1 MLLLSLISLFA
12 VYFFQGTMTQI
23 SGTKQGFVMQQKW
36 YFQHFSV
43 QIAFLWEFPQEKPQS
58 KNAVIVRISICSLAQ
73 LKQVIQC
80 YSLIHFYARLLQGF
94 NRQITLKIMK
104 LICHKM
110 SQDDTSKGTVS
121 FWIAVIYKMCKL
133 TFASKMRLMFL
144 CPSCRKKRKLT
155 GNTFP
160 SSSQTHIITSTF
172 L

>member
-1 MLLLSLISLFA
+1 
-12 VYFFQGTMTQI
+12 
-23 SGTKQGFVMQQKW
+23 MQQEW

-80 YSLIHFYARLLQGF
+80 YSLLHFYARLLQGF
-94 NRQITLKIMK
+94 NRQITLKIIK

-121 FWIAVIYKMCKL
+121 FWIVVIYKMCKL
-133 TFASKMRLMFL
+133 TFASKMQLMFL
-144 CPSCRKKRKLT
+144 CPSCRKKKKTYRQHFSFFIT
-155 GNTFP
+155 D
-160 SSSQTHIITSTF
+160 THYHFHIPLSCFIVLIKISIQQCNIYVISYIS
-172 L
+172 